1 MKSVGNMIEVFA
13 DDRRVAGRLEPCVRV
28 GLGYLQLGQ
37 PLSTLSGGEHQR
49 VRLAQAMRPRAAR
62 GKGAPRP
69 QLGTR
74 LFVLDEP
81 TTGLHPADVHVL
93 LGCLEE
99 LIGEGASVIV
109 IEHNL
114 DVIRRADFV
123 LDLGPEGGP
132 AGGRV
137 VASGSPAEV
146 AANRA
151 SATGAALRRSA

>member
-1 MKSVGNMIEVFA
+1 MGS
-13 DDRRVAGRLEPCVRV
+13 L
-28 GLGYLQLGQ
+28 
-37 PLSTLSGGEHQR
+37 
-49 VRLAQAMRPRAAR
+49 
-62 GKGAPRP
+62 
-69 QLGTR
+69 LGTR

-81 TTGLHPADVHVL
+81 TTGLHPADVQIL

-99 LIGEGASVIV
+99 LIAEGASVVV

-123 LDLGPEGGP
+123 LDLGPGGGP

-146 AANRA
+146 AATPE
-151 SATGAALRRSA
+151 SATGAALLAAGLCR